1 MRRTDARRGPTQDR
15 VGNMPHTFWETT
27 MTETNTQIRELTVDE
42 QHAVTGGALVWTS
55 PAAIRGFNPQPD
67 PPAFQVVVLASP
79 QL

>member
-1 MRRTDARRGPTQDR
+1 
-15 VGNMPHTFWETT
+15 
-27 MTETNTQIRELTVDE
+27 MTETNTNTQIRDLTADE

-67 PPAFQVVVLASP
+67 PPAIPVVVLASP